1 MLIFIGYKIVRFIAL
16 ITPYPITYLIAVFL
30 AKLGFALRLN
40 TDKLKN
46 NISKVT
52 DLDINDKKVHQ
63 LAATVMIKWL
73 KNVTDFLKQSQI
85 SKEKLKERVRL
96 EGLGNLKDALKKG
109 KGAVL
114 ITAHIGNFEWAGNR
128 LAAEGINIWGTSLT
142 RKNKR
147 VQKFFEDTRL
157 SQGMKTLYVDRLLNV
172 FRILKKNSVVA
183 IPSDWDSSGMIGK
196 PFKFFGKTAY
206 FPTGAVSL
214 ALRSGAPILMCFI
227 WRVDKYNHKEVVTEP
242 IELVK
247 KGNKDILVQKNME
260 KVVKVME
267 KYIRDHIDEWELF
280 HDIWEKE

>member
-1 MLIFIGYKIVRFIAL
+1 MFVFIGYKVLEFIA
-16 ITPYPITYLIAVFL
+16 IVTPYPVSYLRAVFL
-30 AKLGFALRLN
+30 AKLWLAAHINLN
-40 TDKLKN
+40 LVKN
-46 NISKVT
+46 NISKVL
-52 DLDINDKKVHQ
+52 DLDINDKKVHR
-63 LAATVMIKWL
+63 LTAEVLVNWL
-73 KNVTDFLKQSQI
+73 KNVADFLKARNI

-96 EGLGNLKDALKKG
+96 KGLVHLKNALKKG
-109 KGAVL
+109 KGVII
-114 ITAHIGNFEWAGNR
+114 ITAHIGNFEWAGCR
-128 LAAEGINIWGTSLT
+128 IAAEGINIWGTSLV

-147 VQKFFEDTRL
+147 VQKFFEDTRAVL
-157 SQGMKTLYVDRLLNV
+157 GLKTLYINMMLNV

-227 WRVDKYNHKEVVTEP
+227 WRVDKYNHQEVVTEP
-242 IELVK
+242 IELIK
-247 KGNKDILVQKNME
+247 KGNKDVLIQKNME